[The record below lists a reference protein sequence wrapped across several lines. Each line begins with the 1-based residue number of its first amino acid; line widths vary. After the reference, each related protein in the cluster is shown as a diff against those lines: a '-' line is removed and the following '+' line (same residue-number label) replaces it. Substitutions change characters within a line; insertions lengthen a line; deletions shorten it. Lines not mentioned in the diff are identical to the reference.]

1 MLPLMTVKVTI
12 DSAGRVL
19 IPKAVRDELR
29 LGPGDSLDLEFEGDH
44 VVLRPARSGTSI
56 RKENGVWVFRAG
68 RSISS
73 AETEKAL
80 HDLRQ
85 ARGHSSR
92 GSKV

>member
-1 MLPLMTVKVTI
+1 MTAKATI

-29 LGPGDSLDLEFEGDH
+29 MGPGDRLDLELEDDH

-56 RKENGVWVFRAG
+56 RKENGIWVFRSG
-68 RSISS
+68 HGISS

-85 ARGHSSR
+85 ARVRSTR

>member
-1 MLPLMTVKVTI
+1 MVLKATI

-29 LGPGDSLDLEFEGDH
+29 LAPGDRLDLEFEGDR
-44 VVLRPARSGTSI
+44 VVLRPARSGTPI
-56 RKENGVWVFRAG
+56 RKENGVWVFRTG
-68 RSISS
+68 RGISS

-85 ARGHSSR
+85 ARDRST
-92 GSKV
+92 

>member
-1 MLPLMTVKVTI
+1 MTIKATI

-29 LGPGDSLDLEFEGDH
+29 LGPGDRLDLELEGDH
-44 VVLRPARSGTSI
+44 VVLRPARSGTSM
-56 RKENGVWVFRAG
+56 RKENGVWVFRSG
-68 RSISS
+68 REISA
-73 AETEKAL
+73 AETERAL

-85 ARGHSSR
+85 ARDRATR